1 MQKLLALFL
10 ALCAGC
16 AAQMKSTV
24 TETSVVAGKPVTTT
38 VTSNTDCRGL
48 GCTAHEI
55 ANLEIN
61 RMRATDQGDIGKA
74 AIAKGMPTQLGPD
87 GVQAGYTYGYGTYGM
102 YGANMYGSPAIAA
115 TEAASMGHA
124 PGLPPLR
131 QGQYYQTSQ
140 PQGGASGGGAIE
152 QRLDRI
158 ERDQAVMVRNELKKK

>member
-1 MQKLLALFL
+1 
-10 ALCAGC
+10 
-16 AAQMKSTV
+16 MKSTV

-38 VTSNTDCRGL
+38 KTSSTDCQGL

-55 ANLEIN
+55 ASLEIN
-61 RMRATDQGDIGKA
+61 RMRAADQGDIGKA

-102 YGANMYGSPAIAA
+102 YGANMYGSSPAIMA

-140 PQGGASGGGAIE
+140 PQGGALGGSAIE

-158 ERDQAVMVRNELKKK
+158 ERDQLNTVRRLEHKMK